1 MRGGNRSVPLTNRQR
16 DVLTFICGYRESH
29 GVSPTLKEISAHFGF
44 ASPAGA
50 QKHVLALEEKGV
62 LTRNKGRHRGL
73 IPRPRAVHD
82 PSRSST
88 VPLLGLVAAGQPIES
103 LPDVVEIPIP
113 EDMTGPGEHFALR
126 VRGDSMIDDGILD
139 GDIVVVQARPEAHEG
154 EVVVALIDGEVTLKR
169 FYRAS
174 GDLVRLQPA
183 NAAMQP
189 LMVPSSDVAIQGVV
203 VGLLRRYP

>member
-1 MRGGNRSVPLTNRQR
+1 MQIGGARAPLTARQR
-16 DVLTFICGYRESH
+16 DVLAFIVQHRERY
-29 GVSPTLKEISAHFGF
+29 GVSPTLKEIAAHFGF

-50 QKHVLALEEKGV
+50 QKHVLALEEKGA
-62 LTRNKGRHRGL
+62 LTRHKGRHRGL
-73 IPRPRAVHD
+73 IPR
-82 PSRSST
+82 SRTTQERSPTAT

-113 EDMTGPGEHFALR
+113 EDMVGAGRHFALR

-139 GDIVVVQARPEAHEG
+139 GDIVVVKALPEAHEG

-169 FYRAS
+169 FYRVSA
-174 GDLVRLQPA
+174 GLVRLQPA

-189 LMVPSSDVAIQGVV
+189 LIIPSSHVAIQGVV